1 MHLAGS
7 GAGFF
12 FGLATAP
19 AHVEDQLDDA
29 WLEFA
34 EESKPE
40 KEVVE
45 YGTSDKTEEYGPGGS
60 NVEGEGEKRSKSLS
74 SSDGAQ
80 ATLAEESGKK
90 LNGETAGK
98 TAGRMPLDLQACI
111 FVCINCI
118 DDGWRLLFVHLHAQ
132 CIHKRLER
140 HWRLGLERPSWSK
153 SSGSVWVAKISTDS
167 ACTLFQMT
175 MMKTSQLAKASRA

>member
-1 MHLAGS
+1 LSKGNECFVHLAGS

-80 ATLAEESGKK
+80 ATLAEESDKK

-98 TAGRMPLDLQACI
+98 TAGRMALDLQACI
-111 FVCINCI
+111 CLYRLHRQRMAFVVRAITRNA
-118 DDGWRLLFVHLHAQ
+118 F
-132 CIHKRLER
+132 
-140 HWRLGLERPSWSK
+140 
-153 SSGSVWVAKISTDS
+153 ISDWNDIGN
-167 ACTLFQMT
+167 
-175 MMKTSQLAKASRA
+175 